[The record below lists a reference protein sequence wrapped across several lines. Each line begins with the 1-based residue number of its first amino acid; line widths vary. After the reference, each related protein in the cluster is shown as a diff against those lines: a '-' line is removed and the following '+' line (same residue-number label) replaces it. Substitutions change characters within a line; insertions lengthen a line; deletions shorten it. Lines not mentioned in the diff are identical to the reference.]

1 MGAPWAETMTTT
13 GRRQQSTDTGT
24 PRYFVNLWVDSMFL
38 GGFSIL
44 FFVYVRFGIEVLG
57 HNDGADD
64 TTFLGNS
71 ARRWAFLLFWV
82 LNWPHFA
89 ATSYRL
95 YRSRETTSQYPVTA
109 FVVPVVVGI
118 GAVLALMG
126 PDTVGPWFIKAFW
139 LWSPYHFSGQTIG
152 LTVLY
157 ARRAG
162 FEVTPLLRWSLTWF
176 VYANCLQFQA
186 RSEQP
191 GGGFTFGGIEVPP
204 MGIPSWMVDLTGY
217 AGLVMG
223 LLLIGAGID
232 AVRRSGRSLPPILVI
247 PALAQLTWFGL
258 SVGTWETPSYFEFVN
273 LFHSVQYLFVAW
285 FMQMRERQ
293 VSAGREGSSAMLVR
307 ETLIWGAGIFVI
319 GVAMFRVSGE
329 VMAVLFGVEAAVGIA
344 IMTAAFQLHHFF
356 VDGVIWKLRNPAVRG
371 ALNTSIAELTG
382 RGARS

>member
-1 MGAPWAETMTTT
+1 MTTT
-13 GRRQQSTDTGT
+13 AGRAGKQTTGT
-24 PRYFVNLWVDSMFL
+24 SRYFVNFWVDAMFL
-38 GGFSIL
+38 GGFSVL
-44 FFVYVRFGIEVLG
+44 FFVYIRFGIEFLG
-57 HNDGADD
+57 HNDGAEEA
-64 TTFLGNS
+64 TFLGRT
-71 ARRWAFLLFWV
+71 AVRWAFLLFWV

-109 FVVPVVVGI
+109 FVVPVIVGL

-152 LTVLY
+152 LTILY

-162 FEVTPLLRWSLTWF
+162 FDVTPFLRWALTWF

-186 RSEQP
+186 RSEQA
-191 GGGFTFGGIEVPP
+191 GGGFTFGEIFVPP
-204 MGIPSWMVDLTGY
+204 MGIPGWMVDLTGF
-217 AGLVMG
+217 GGVVMG
-223 LLLIGAGID
+223 ILLLVAAID
-232 AVRRSGRSLPPILVI
+232 AVRRSGASLPPILII

-293 VSAGREGSSAMLVR
+293 VAAGREGSASMLLR
-307 ETLIWGAGIFVI
+307 ETAIWGAGIFVI
-319 GVAMFRVSGE
+319 GVLMFRLSGE
-329 VMAVLFGVEAAVGIA
+329 VVAVLFGVPALTGIA

-371 ALNTSIAELTG
+371 ALNTSLGELTG
-382 RGARS
+382 RSTS